1 MLRRAARAASVGRAR
16 TAKKGSEAMGR
27 RSWFVRAAWTA
38 ACLLAAACTSPDSV
52 RKLSASQGE
61 RMKQFSAKL
70 AEALEIAREDRKLR
84 IQTLIDGTQ
93 TQIDLLS
100 ASDKS
105 KADNADKIAA
115 LRRSGEELSAALAA
129 NETAYASFPA
139 FVDEV
144 LIPGNEA
151 LDEWHHR
158 WGVSLVDSDSVAAFA
173 AASSTKGVTKES
185 LQSLA
190 YGLKTE
196 TKGEAAETAKNARA
210 AIDVAGDAK
219 KLAQGAL
226 DSVGVTQQRVA
237 EIQAEIAELKRLV
250 EELKKGAK

>member
-1 MLRRAARAASVGRAR
+1 MRTRTSFARAAGV
-16 TAKKGSEAMGR
+16 
-27 RSWFVRAAWTA
+27 A

-52 RKLSASQGE
+52 RKLSGSQGE
-61 RMKQFSAKL
+61 RMKQFSEKL
-70 AEALEIAREDRKLR
+70 SAALEIAREDRKLR

-93 TQIDLLS
+93 TQIDFLS
-100 ASDKS
+100 TSEKAR
-105 KADNADKIAA
+105 ADNADKIAA
-115 LRRSGEELSAALAA
+115 LRRSAEGLSAALAA

-144 LIPGNEA
+144 LIPGNAA

-196 TKGEAAETAKNARA
+196 TKGEAAEATKNARA

-219 KLAQGAL
+219 KIAQGAL
-226 DSVGVTQQRVA
+226 DSVGVTQARVA
-237 EIQAEIAELKRLV
+237 AIQADIAELKRLV
-250 EELKKGAK
+250 EEMKKGAK